1 MQPPISIAHS
11 TGRQAI
17 GTSVSIA
24 TTQGVTTSTSD
35 DHISMPPIEVDM
47 HGMCME
53 DAATI
58 THTPT
63 ISVSFTESI
72 SVCTTAGTEVTSAA
86 HATVLPASLAIVA
99 WTTGES
105 AITDLTAVAVTSAA
119 IVATEEI
126 IAMVAVKASAAI
138 VTIATEE
145 IIAIVVVGASAA
157 IAAVATEAR
166 MATVAVEASTGHKVG
181 AETSVVRAVATAP
194 LVDPTEVVLSA
205 EAAHVAEVHLAAE
218 ASTEVDLVA
227 ARSVEDLMA
236 VVRSAEDLTAV
247 VMDMVADSEDTVNL
261 TASAHAPQHS
271 SYAVS
276 HSWPCRNTLPEW
288 LC

>member
-1 MQPPISIAHS
+1 
-11 TGRQAI
+11 
-17 GTSVSIA
+17 
-24 TTQGVTTSTSD
+24 
-35 DHISMPPIEVDM
+35 MPPIEVDM
-47 HGMCME
+47 HGTFME

-63 ISVSFTESI
+63 ISASFTESI

-105 AITDLTAVAVTSAA
+105 AITDLTVVVVTSAA
-119 IVATEEI
+119 IVAIEET
-126 IAMVAVKASAAI
+126 IAMVAVGASAAI

-145 IIAIVVVGASAA
+145 TMAIVV
-157 IAAVATEAR
+157 
-166 MATVAVEASTGHKVG
+166 VEASTGHKVV
-181 AETSVVRAVATAP
+181 AETSVVHAVAAVP
-194 LVDPTEVVLSA
+194 LAEPTEVVLSA
-205 EAAHVAEVHLAAE
+205 EAAHVAEVHLAAA

-227 ARSVEDLMA
+227 VVRSVEAHAAVVRSVEDLMA
-236 VVRSAEDLTAV
+236 VV
-247 VMDMVADSEDTVNL
+247 MDMAADSEDTVKL

-276 HSWPCRNTLPEW
+276 HSWPCRNTQPEW